1 VPTPKKEATVK
12 ELSDL
17 LRRANVTLLT
27 DYRGMS
33 VSALTDLRRQL
44 RQSQAE
50 YHITKNTLVKRA
62 AESLGMT
69 APQDVLQGPTAMV
82 FCFGDLSAPAKTVLE
97 YARGSKTFK
106 VKGGMFQHRSLTVAD
121 VQFLATLPPRE
132 YLISQLLGSIQS
144 PLASLIGA
152 VESPMR
158 SLIYVLQERARQ
170 MGGEAA

>member
-1 VPTPKKEATVK
+1 MPTPRKEATVK

-17 LRRANVTLLT
+17 LRRANVTILT
-27 DYRGMS
+27 EYRGMK
-33 VSALTDLRRQL
+33 VSDLNDLRRQL

-62 AESLGMT
+62 VEALGFA
-69 APQDVLQGPTAMV
+69 APQDLLQGPTAMV
-82 FCFGDLSAPAKTVLE
+82 FCFGDLNTPAKTILE

-106 VKGGMFQHRSLTVAD
+106 IKGGMFQKRPLTAAE
-121 VQFLATLPPRE
+121 VQSLATLPPRE
-132 YLISQLLGSIQS
+132 YLIGQLLGSVQL

-158 SLIYVLQERARQ
+158 SLIYVLQERSRQ
-170 MGGEAA
+170 LSEAA